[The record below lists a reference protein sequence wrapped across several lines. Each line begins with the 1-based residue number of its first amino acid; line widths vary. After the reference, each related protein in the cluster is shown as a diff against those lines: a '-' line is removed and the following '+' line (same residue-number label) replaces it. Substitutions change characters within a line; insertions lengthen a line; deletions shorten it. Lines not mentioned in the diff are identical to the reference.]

1 VNHQHLGATGAR
13 SLEARRQAYEGIRAL
28 LSDDH
33 NYELGV
39 FSLRDVIDRVVEQQG
54 TVGLAEVT
62 FEMALELAHALERI
76 ASEEGL
82 AAVDLLD
89 VWFAE

>member
-1 VNHQHLGATGAR
+1 VNHEHLGATGVR
-13 SLEARRQAYEGIRAL
+13 SHEARRQAYEGIRAL

-39 FSLRDVIDRVVEQQG
+39 FSLRDVIDRVIEQQG
-54 TVGLAEVT
+54 TAGLAEVT